1 MHEPITA
8 LVSGWETFYVIIGS
22 SAAALTG
29 LMFVVIAL
37 TGEARRGG
45 LRPTVAS
52 IRAFATPIV
61 VHFGGV
67 LLLAGLLTTPQHTVL
82 TLSLSLAGCGVA
94 GLGFVRWVF
103 IQTRRQQRIG
113 SGMSPSPPLSTGP
126 CSSAPRGCGG
136 VPPSRSRWSA
146 RLRSSS
152 CMSGSGTRGTRRSI
166 LRWGRRG
173 CRRSRRRVELASDE
187 PPHERERRVG
197 HLVGHARFIF
207 LSNAL
212 NLGCA
217 CSGVNRKDPFTL
229 YKAPDR
235 AAYACSSQ
243 SIARSGSSRPT

>member
-82 TLSLSLAGCGVA
+82 TLSLSLAGCGVG
-94 GLGFVRWVF
+94 GLGFVRRAF
-103 IQTRRQQRIG
+103 IQTRRQQEYVPIAAG
-113 SGMSPSPPLSTGP
+113 WEWPVTPPAP
-126 CSSAPRGCGG
+126 CYCAVSLCAPALCWC
-136 VPPSRSRWSA
+136 PP
-146 RLRSSS
+146 
-152 CMSGSGTRGTRRSI
+152 
-166 LRWGRRG
+166 
-173 CRRSRRRVELASDE
+173 
-187 PPHERERRVG
+187 
-197 HLVGHARFIF
+197 
-207 LSNAL
+207 
-212 NLGCA
+212 
-217 CSGVNRKDPFTL
+217 
-229 YKAPDR
+229 
-235 AAYACSSQ
+235 
-243 SIARSGSSRPT
+243 

>member
-1 MHEPITA
+1 MREPITA

-82 TLSLSLAGCGVA
+82 TLSLSLAGCGAA

-103 IQTRRQQRIG
+103 IQTRRQQEYVPIAEDWEWHVTLPAVVYGAVLLGAAGLWWRPALALTLVGAASLFLLYVGIRNAWDSAIYIAVG
-113 SGMSPSPPLSTGP
+113 SS
-126 CSSAPRGCGG
+126 G
-136 VPPSRSRWSA
+136 VPPS
-146 RLRSSS
+146 
-152 CMSGSGTRGTRRSI
+152 
-166 LRWGRRG
+166 
-173 CRRSRRRVELASDE
+173 
-187 PPHERERRVG
+187 PPK
-197 HLVGHARFIF
+197 
-207 LSNAL
+207 S
-212 NLGCA
+212 
-217 CSGVNRKDPFTL
+217 
-229 YKAPDR
+229 
-235 AAYACSSQ
+235 
-243 SIARSGSSRPT
+243 

>member
-8 LVSGWETFYVIIGS
+8 LVSGWEPFYVIIGPA
-22 SAAALTG
+22 AAALTG

-103 IQTRRQQRIG
+103 IQTRRQPEYVPI
-113 SGMSPSPPLSTGP
+113 PEDWEWHCTLPPVCYRAVAPGTP
-126 CSSAPRGCGG
+126 CP
-136 VPPSRSRWSA
+136 
-146 RLRSSS
+146 
-152 CMSGSGTRGTRRSI
+152 
-166 LRWGRRG
+166 WGR
-173 CRRSRRRVELASDE
+173 
-187 PPHERERRVG
+187 
-197 HLVGHARFIF
+197 
-207 LSNAL
+207 
-212 NLGCA
+212 
-217 CSGVNRKDPFTL
+217 
-229 YKAPDR
+229 
-235 AAYACSSQ
+235 
-243 SIARSGSSRPT
+243 